1 MSKSKSA
8 SMTASEKEALPA
20 SLNKWQRLFTV
31 RDVGHEHRDDER
43 IYRILYFFYAPK
55 YLSLGFAMA
64 VTLNVVDVIMF
75 DADEAARRLPL
86 RNGLACYSA
95 LFAHVI
101 LTYRKDILLDAL
113 YHARLAAVI
122 LAKDATPE
130 VKLAFEAAK
139 NRKELFVWRFYP
151 VYSFL
156 MATTASLATL
166 SAPSVVNQILAK
178 QSLLLVG
185 VKNIFDCYMLT
196 SCCASVTVLLTVLV
210 DVHYTCAVLC
220 REIGRRLETQRG
232 VMYTRP
238 VAATYSLVIESARA
252 INTATGHLLPH
263 YVMATFTVP
272 ILSTASIV
280 QSPEKADIFDF
291 LSLPLMFLFFGPICE
306 ASQSMQNAS
315 GAVSSR
321 AYSGPWLDEHA
332 PSRRVRLQI
341 MLQSSARP
349 LCFKVEGLGSLN
361 RPLSRKLATSWFQ
374 YLQVLQNLRHN

>member
-1 MSKSKSA
+1 MQNFSHESSIVSA

-178 QSLLLVG
+178 QSL
-185 VKNIFDCYMLT
+185 
-196 SCCASVTVLLTVLV
+196 
-210 DVHYTCAVLC
+210 
-220 REIGRRLETQRG
+220 